1 MMRLLAVILAL
12 AAAAPAAAQ
21 QTPPDPARV
30 YELAEVEVLP
40 RPQNAADLLAAL
52 HQGYPPHLR
61 QAGVGGTVH
70 VAFVVDPDGHTGD
83 VRVLSTPDSGFNAPT
98 VEAVSLLRFTPAQV
112 QGHPVAVRV
121 EQPIT
126 WRVEPAAAAG
136 DEPAEAIAADER
148 ELSGVEELPVPLNI
162 RDLQRAMD
170 QEYPR
175 ESAPARATVQLRFRL
190 ELDGTV
196 SDPRVTHSTDPG
208 FNEPALRVIQVLRFS
223 PARVNGEPVKVWV
236 EMPIEWSPP
245 ASLRASG
252 DLLAGAGNVRPVYT
266 GEGDCAGGCEMNEVE
281 EPPRILN
288 EREFQRALRQ
298 EHPHVDSHPGVQA
311 VVQVRFRIEEDGTIT
326 SPSVTRT
333 NDVRFNAPT
342 LSALRSLRFRPAK
355 VGGRPVKVWV
365 EWPISWGIVMGIPGW
380 DDTENGATRSRAR
393 RPGSPSYTTP
403 SPR

>member
-1 MMRLLAVILAL
+1 MRLLAVFLAV

-21 QTPPDPARV
+21 QTQQDPARV
-30 YELAEVEVLP
+30 YELSEVEVLP

-61 QAGVGGTVH
+61 EAGVGGTVH
-70 VAFVVDPDGHTGD
+70 VAFVVDADGHTGD
-83 VRVLSTPDSGFNAPT
+83 VRVLSTPDSSFNTPS

-126 WRVEPAAAAG
+126 WRVEPADAAG
-136 DEPAEAIAADER
+136 DEPAGEIAVDGR
-148 ELSGVEELPVPLNI
+148 EPSAVEELPRLLNYG
-162 RDLQRAMD
+162 DFQRALNR
-170 QEYPR
+170 EYPR
-175 ESAPARATVQLRFRL
+175 ESAPARATLHLRFRV

-196 SDPRVTHSTDPG
+196 SDPQVTYSTDPS
-208 FNEPALRVIQVLRFS
+208 FNEPALRVIRMLRFR
-223 PARVNGEPVKVWV
+223 PARVDGEPVKVWIDQ
-236 EMPIEWSPP
+236 PIEWLPP

-252 DLLAGAGNVRPVYT
+252 DLLGGAGNVRPVNT
-266 GEGDCAGGCEMNEVE
+266 GEGDCAGGCELSEVE
-281 EPPRILN
+281 ELPRILN

-365 EWPISWGIVMGIPGW
+365 EQPISWGIVMGIPGW